1 MDLSKSRPLV
11 GLITD
16 TLAAC
21 LVAGILSFAG
31 PCTHPGGVNHPCFGA
46 SRAILATAA
55 VIMVLSTIRIFEMD
69 EGERRGLD
77 LGIALIGAY
86 VALPPGIIQ
95 DLCKF
100 EFMPCVQVMAP
111 YTRLIGTLIAVVAFA
126 DLIKRLTA
134 IGKDA
139 KA

>member
-21 LVAGILSFAG
+21 LVAGILTFAG
-31 PCTHPGGVNHPCFGA
+31 PCTHSSAYHSPCFGA
-46 SRAILATAA
+46 SRAILAAA
-55 VIMVLSTIRIFEMD
+55 ALIMVLSTIRIFEMD

-86 VALPPGIIQ
+86 VALTPGIIQ

-100 EFMPCVQVMAP
+100 EFMPCVTVMAP
-111 YTRLIGTLIAVVAFA
+111 YARLIGTLIAVAAFA